1 MPAEKGAKVKLDDFT
16 ARAIPDPKN
25 PDALLVT
32 GFLGAAAEPNKTR
45 IYWDASLSSYVDVDS
60 ADILHS
66 EPLPAA
72 QSSLGGSYV
81 WLKRSADA
89 TFGSGS
95 GQTSKGKF
103 FEGPLTAAY
112 GAQFGPAAGT
122 AAAGA
127 GAAVPASLTVI
138 CRPTE
143 LCTVAIACHPSV
155 YTPCASHIVVC
166 FTPGCPILSAAVI
179 CVASPGCP
187 PVGPGTPVQGGG
199 GPVEA
204 AAMAQAL
211 PQPQAL
217 PSLVC
222 SYAAGCWYSWNAC
235 PTQGACGLPT
245 HHPTR
250 LQAEAA
256 VAAPQIAGSYAPHC
270 WYSWNACPTM
280 YGGCGP
286 HHTPGCP
293 QVAAQAQAAAAPQIA
308 GSNAPHCWYS
318 WNACPTMYG
327 GCGPHHTPGCPQVAA
342 QAQAAVQPQ
351 YNVGIMS
358 RNAYC
363 TYYCGSVGG
372 ACTHGAVC
380 GGPGTGYLCWT

>member
-1 MPAEKGAKVKLDDFT
+1 MPAEKGAKVRLDEFT
-16 ARAIPDPKN
+16 ARAVPDPKN

-32 GFLGAAAEPNKTR
+32 GFLGAASEPNKTR
-45 IYWDASLSSYVDVDS
+45 IYWDASLTSYVDVDS
-60 ADILHS
+60 GDILHS

-81 WLKRSADA
+81 WLRRHAEA
-89 TFGSGS
+89 TFGSAS

-112 GAQFGPAAGT
+112 GGQFG

-127 GAAVPASLTVI
+127 GAAGAGAALPITQNVI

-143 LCTVAIACHPSV
+143 LCTLVAFCRQSV
-155 YTPCASHIVVC
+155 YSPCASHLVLCV
-166 FTPGCPILSAAVI
+166 TPACPILSAAVV

-199 GPVEA
+199 GPVEGAAAA
-204 AAMAQAL
+204 AAM
-211 PQPQAL
+211 PQAL

-222 SYAAGCWYSWNAC
+222 SYAAGCWYSYGAC
-235 PTQGACGLPT
+235 PTQGACGLPI
-245 HHPTR
+245 HQPVRYH
-250 LQAEAA
+250 AEAA
-256 VAAPQIAGSYAPHC
+256 AAAPQIAGSYAPHC

-280 YGGCGP
+280 FGVCGP
-286 HHTPGCP
+286 HHTPACP
-293 QVAAQAQAAAAPQIA
+293 QVQAQAAAAPQAIA
-308 GSNAPHCWYS
+308 GSYAPHCWYS

-327 GCGPHHTPGCPQVAA
+327 CGPHRTPACPQAEPAA
-342 QAQAAVQPQ
+342 AQPQ
-351 YNVGIMS
+351 YNIGIFS

-363 TYYCGSVGG
+363 TYYCGSIGG
-372 ACTHGAVC
+372 VCTHGVVC
-380 GGPGTGYLCWT
+380 GGVGTGYLCWV